1 MINAGLLSLMKSTA
15 YLVNTA
21 RGPIIN
27 QGDLTAALQTKQI
40 AGAGLDVFEEEPLP
54 ADHLLTR
61 LDNVILAPHALA
73 WTDDMYRGNGVGA
86 CESVLSVLQGKIPK
100 HVVNREVVE
109 RPGFQS
115 KLRSLRNRWGNLA
128 R

>member
-1 MINAGLLSLMKSTA
+1 
-15 YLVNTA
+15 
-21 RGPIIN
+21 
-27 QGDLTAALQTKQI
+27 LQTKQI

-54 ADHLLTR
+54 ADHPLTQ

-86 CESVLSVLQGKIPK
+86 CQNVLSVLRGDVPK

-115 KLRSLRNRWGNLA
+115 KLRSLRNRWRNLA
-128 R
+128 G